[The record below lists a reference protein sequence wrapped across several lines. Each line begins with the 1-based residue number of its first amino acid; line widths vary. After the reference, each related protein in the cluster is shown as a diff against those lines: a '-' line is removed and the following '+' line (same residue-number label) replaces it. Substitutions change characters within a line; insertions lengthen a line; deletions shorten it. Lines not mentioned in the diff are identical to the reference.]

1 MARPIK
7 ERSIANM
14 PSCSTFLPMLKSPL
28 EPIILRLDEF
38 EVIRNCD
45 YLRLSQDNCAK
56 IMNVSRT
63 TVQRLYADARMK
75 LADVIVNGRSLEI
88 EGGMVN
94 FDQIRSDGFK
104 NEKGELNMKLAIGL
118 DGTQVSNHFGH
129 CNDFRIFEII
139 DNKIMNQNDI
149 HEDTQTHHLR
159 PKFLKDLGVD
169 VLIMNGI
176 GKGAYNRLIDLNIN
190 CVFAENKSV
199 DEAVSSYLNHMLTQ
213 PIEAHECSNCSSE
226 GHTHG

>member
-14 PSCSTFLPMLKSPL
+14 PSCSTFTPMLKSSL

-45 YLRLSQDNCAK
+45 YHRLSQDNCAK
-56 IMNVSRT
+56 VMNVSRT

-75 LADVIVNGRSLEI
+75 LAEVIVDGRILEI

-94 FDQIRSDGFK
+94 FDQIRSEGFK
-104 NEKGELNMKLAIGL
+104 NEKGELNMKLAIGFE
-118 DGTQVSNHFGH
+118 GNQVSNHFGH
-129 CNDFRIFEII
+129 CNDFRIIEIV
-139 DNKIMNQNDI
+139 DNQISNQNDI
-149 HEDTQTHHLR
+149 HEDTQVHQLR

-199 DEAVSSYLNHMLTQ
+199 DEAVSSYLNNMLTKA
-213 PIEAHECSNCSSE
+213 IEAHECTDCNCK
-226 GHTHG
+226 GHTH